1 MLHVFISAADDEI
14 RPGATGR
21 AVPGYVA
28 AVLDDEGEPAPDG
41 TPGRLAVKGPTG
53 CRYLADPRQQTYVQG
68 GWNITG
74 DTYVRDADGY
84 FWYQARSDD
93 MIVSSGYNIGAPEV
107 EQALDQHPDVVECA
121 VVGRPD
127 PERGQVVH
135 AAVVLADGVP
145 GGAAKVAELQE
156 FVKRTIA
163 PYKYPRS
170 IEFVDAL
177 PRTSTGKVQRYRLRE
192 PQPAA

>member
-1 MLHVFISAADDEI
+1 
-14 RPGATGR
+14 
-21 AVPGYVA
+21 
-28 AVLDDEGEPAPDG
+28 
-41 TPGRLAVKGPTG
+41 
-53 CRYLADPRQQTYVQG
+53 
-68 GWNITG
+68 
-74 DTYVRDADGY
+74 
-84 FWYQARSDD
+84 

-127 PERGQVVH
+127 PDRGQIVH
-135 AAVVLADGVP
+135 AAVVLAEGVT
-145 GGAAKVAELQE
+145 GDAAKAAELQD

-170 IEFVDAL
+170 IEFVAAL

-192 PQPAA
+192 PEPVS

>member
-1 MLHVFISAADDEI
+1 
-14 RPGATGR
+14 
-21 AVPGYVA
+21 
-28 AVLDDEGEPAPDG
+28 VLDGEGRPVPDG
-41 TPGRLAVKGPTG
+41 TPGRLAVQGPTG
-53 CRYLADPRQQTYVQG
+53 CRYLADARQAGYVQS

-74 DTYVRDADGY
+74 DTYVRDADGW

-121 VVGRPD
+121 VVARPD
-127 PERGQVVH
+127 PDRGQIVH
-135 AAVVLADGVP
+135 AAVVLRDGVA
-145 GGAAKVAELQE
+145 GDGAKVRELQD

-170 IEFVDAL
+170 MEFVDAL

-192 PQPAA
+192 PQPTP